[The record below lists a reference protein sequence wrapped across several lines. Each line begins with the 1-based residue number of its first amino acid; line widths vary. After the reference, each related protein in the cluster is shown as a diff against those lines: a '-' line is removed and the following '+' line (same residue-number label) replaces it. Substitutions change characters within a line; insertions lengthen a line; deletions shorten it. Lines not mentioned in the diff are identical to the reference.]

1 MSRIIR
7 ILGLAMLLTALL
19 VVSTAGTVLAAEG
32 NQGEECPYGPHE
44 YEYEDPGPHGAQN
57 GK

>member
-32 NQGEECPYGPHE
+32 NQGVTRPYGDCDDCVPALHE
-44 YEYEDPGPHGAQN
+44 YGGPH
-57 GK
+57 

>member
-19 VVSTAGTVLAAEG
+19 VVSISGTVLAAEG
-32 NQGEECPYGPHE
+32 NEGELCPYGPLE
-44 YEYEDPGPHGAQN
+44 YEHLGPGPYGAQT